1 MKVSMP
7 SWSHRNVGILCVMN
21 QTQRDWKCIII
32 KSKSNTIVGF
42 FLTILKT
49 VQTKQ
54 MEVKCRD
61 QHCIHEDLLAT

>member
-42 FLTILKT
+42 FSYNFENSADKAN
-49 VQTKQ
+49 
-54 MEVKCRD
+54 RS
-61 QHCIHEDLLAT
+61 